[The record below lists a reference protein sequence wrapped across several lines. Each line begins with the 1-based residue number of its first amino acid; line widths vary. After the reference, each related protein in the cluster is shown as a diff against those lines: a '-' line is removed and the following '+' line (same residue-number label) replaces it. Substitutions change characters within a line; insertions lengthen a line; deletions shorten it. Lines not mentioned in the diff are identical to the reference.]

1 MSGGGAVGVM
11 DVLMI
16 YLFMFIDHAL
26 IPASGPAML
35 VLKSTLCMA
44 ASNQYTV
51 RLFDTPAGVTNVH
64 VGDRFVYTGRRHD
77 ENLEQDFVLTSDD
90 DERECPAHTTLK
102 LTNSYAIEF
111 APRPRGTRGANIRL
125 RQPRMQY
132 EFEAVD
138 HGNDDPAA
146 KKFKCTVSVYD
157 LKHMINT
164 DQLRKIPRRRAQR
177 TR

>member
-1 MSGGGAVGVM
+1 
-11 DVLMI
+11 
-16 YLFMFIDHAL
+16 
-26 IPASGPAML
+26 
-35 VLKSTLCMA
+35 MA

-51 RLFDTPAGVTNVH
+51 VRAFDTPAGVTNVH

-77 ENLEQDFVLTSDD
+77 DEIEGWMMLQSDD

-102 LTNSYAIEF
+102 LTRSYSIEF
-111 APRPRGTRGANIRL
+111 VSRPRGTRGAMIRL
-125 RQPRMQY
+125 RRPQMNY

-138 HGNDDPAA
+138 NENDDPAA

-164 DQLRKIPRRRAQR
+164 DQLRKIPKSLHRTAFGSVARRRAQR
-177 TR
+177 TN